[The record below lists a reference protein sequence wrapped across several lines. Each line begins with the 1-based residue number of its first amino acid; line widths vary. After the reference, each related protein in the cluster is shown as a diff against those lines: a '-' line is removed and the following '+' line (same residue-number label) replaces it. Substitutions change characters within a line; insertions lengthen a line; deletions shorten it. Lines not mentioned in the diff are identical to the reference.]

1 MKHTPLLLALS
12 TVVGCAPARSAV
24 PDEPEPILCPA
35 YSGFSAVGNVWDYTL
50 AFPFLGGW
58 ERAQL
63 TALDTTTGDVQVE
76 TSGIYDGDAFTYTF
90 ERTDHYRCTSDGLYL
105 VDWTNSWVLDNL
117 LASKADSSTGQW
129 DPAAQIMLSDD
140 EMVEEH
146 ANWSVE
152 ATRTQTLPSGVT
164 YTGGT
169 TMVFERMETQTL
181 SIMGTT
187 IDAIPVE
194 YYVEGVYDNVP
205 WIWYAEDIGI
215 VKRSGLTLDSYS
227 LGSGALMK

>member
-1 MKHTPLLLALS
+1 MTHRLLLLTPS
-12 TVVGCAPARSAV
+12 VVLGCAPARSAI
-24 PDEPEPILCPA
+24 PDEPDPVLCPT

-63 TALDTTTGDVQVE
+63 IALDTSTGDVQVE

-90 ERTDHYRCTSDGLYL
+90 ERTDLYRCASDGLYL
-105 VDWTNSWVLDNL
+105 ASWTNAWVLDNYVT
-117 LASKADSSTGQW
+117 SKSDSSTGEW
-129 DPAAQIMLSDD
+129 DPAARIMLRDD
-140 EMVEEH
+140 EMEEEH
-146 ANWSVE
+146 ADWRVE
-152 ATRTQTLPSGVT
+152 STRTETTLAGVEYSGSAT
-164 YTGGT
+164 IDFG
-169 TMVFERMETQTL
+169 RLETQSL

-187 IDAIPVE
+187 IDAIPIE
-194 YYVEGVYDNVP
+194 YYEVGTYDTVP
-205 WIWYAEDIGI
+205 WIWYAADIGI